1 MNIKEDLIRHNH
13 WLRIY
18 GYNDSHSGNASVR
31 DGDTIWVTPTGSCA
45 DTLIADELIACKL
58 NQTPPPGASL
68 DAPLHLAIMQ
78 KNPAINA
85 VLHSHGPY
93 SVAIT
98 MNGEDFYPADFEGH
112 LYFKKIPVISI
123 AYDRYIAEAAA
134 LVSEMLLQHPI
145 TIVRGHGVYAAAKNL
160 NLAYKWTCSLEQSA
174 KTCLLAKQAGTLK
187 EPLINSWI
195 GV

>member
-1 MNIKEDLIRHNH
+1 MNIKDDLIRYNH
-13 WLRIY
+13 WLRQY

-31 DGDTIWVTPTGSCA
+31 DGTTIWVTPTGSCA
-45 DTLIADELIACKL
+45 DTLTADELIAC
-58 NQTPPPGASL
+58 NFQHGPGPGASL

-78 KNPAINA
+78 KNPAVNA
-85 VLHSHGPY
+85 VLHSHGAY

-98 MNGEDFYPADFEGH
+98 LDGKDFYPADFEGN
-112 LYFKKIPVISI
+112 LYFKKITVITI
-123 AYDRYIAEAAA
+123 AYEHYVTEAAE

-187 EPLINSWI
+187 
-195 GV
+195 